1 MLIVKKIS
9 DYLVF
14 ETESILKALEKIN
27 ANQKRIVF
35 VVTEGGKLCG
45 SLTDGDFRRWLTST
59 KDFDLGK
66 DVSAIMNERVL
77 FKSISAPRNEIEAVF
92 TGAINIVPLVD
103 DSQRLSAIAFQ
114 NERGITIGRHVISEK
129 SPAYIIAEIG
139 NNHNGDVAL
148 ARKLVDLAVEAGADC
163 VKFQLRDLASLYKGG
178 EGKDQSADLGAQYT
192 MDLLSKFQLKNEELI
207 SVFDYCKEK
216 GLTPLCTPWDLKSL
230 EVLESYGME
239 AYKVSSADFTNHQLL
254 EALAATG
261 KPLICSTGMSTEAE
275 IKSSVEFLKSKGA
288 EFVILHCNSTY
299 PTPFKDVNL
308 AYLKR
313 LQEITGSLVG
323 YSGHE
328 RGIAV
333 PIAAVTLGARVIEK
347 HFTVD
352 KSMEGND
359 HKVSLLPYEF
369 TEMVKKIRDVEE
381 SMGQAGERV
390 ITQGEMMNR
399 ETLAKS
405 LVINCALM
413 KGEIITREMVDV
425 KSPGQGLQP
434 LYMEKLVGRVAKRD
448 FSPGNYFYESDLK
461 DEQVMARD
469 YKFSR
474 PFGVPVRYHDY
485 KNLVRKT
492 NVDFV
497 EFHLSYQ
504 DMELDLSEFFDGP
517 QNIGFAV
524 HSPELFS
531 GDHIMD
537 LSSEDGAHRAHS
549 ISELNRVCDITRDLK
564 KYFPETSKP
573 VIVINAGGFT
583 QTGFLA
589 KEARST
595 LYKRIE
601 KSLAEINQDGLEIII
616 QTMPPYPWHFGGQSY
631 HNLFVDPYE
640 IHEFCKKNGIRICYD
655 ISHSMMACNYYQW
668 ELNTFTEL
676 VGPYTAHMHV
686 VDALGVDG
694 EGIQIGQGDVDFE
707 QLAQDLEKYAPGVQ
721 FIPEV
726 WQGHKN
732 SGEGFWHALEFL
744 ESYFAPKV
752 K

>member
-14 ETESILKALEKIN
+14 ETESILKSLEKIN
-27 ANQKRIVF
+27 TNQKRIVF

-77 FKSISAPRNEIEAVF
+77 FKSLNAPRNEIEAVF

-114 NERGITIGRHVISEK
+114 NEKGITIGRHVISET

-148 ARKLVDLAVEAGADC
+148 ARELVDLAVEAGADC

-230 EVLESYGME
+230 EILEAYGME

-275 IKSSVEFLKSKGA
+275 IKSSVEFLKAKGA

-308 AYLKR
+308 VYLKR

-352 KSMEGND
+352 KGMEGND
-359 HKVSLLPYEF
+359 HKVSLLPNEF
-369 TEMVKKIRDVEE
+369 KEMVQKIRDIEE

-405 LVINCALM
+405 LVINCTLA
-413 KGEIITREMVDV
+413 KGETITREMIDV

-434 LYMEKLVGRVAKRD
+434 LYIDKLVGRKSKRELNSGD
-448 FSPGNYFYESDLK
+448 YFYESDLK
-461 DEQVMARD
+461 DDEVVARD
-469 YKFSR
+469 YKFNR
-474 PFGVPVRYHDY
+474 PFGIPVRYHDY
-485 KNLVRKT
+485 SKLVEKSNL
-492 NVDFV
+492 DFV

-504 DMELDLSEFFDGP
+504 DIELDLADFFTGP
-517 QNIGFAV
+517 QKIGFAV

-537 LSSEDGAHRAHS
+537 LSSADEAHRLHS
-549 ISELNRVCDITRDLK
+549 INELNRVCDITRELK
-564 KYFPETSKP
+564 KYFPKTERP

-583 QTGFLA
+583 QTGFIA
-589 KEARST
+589 KEERKP
-595 LYKRIE
+595 LYEQIA
-601 KSLAEINQDGLEIII
+601 KSLSKVNQEGVEVII

-640 IHEFCKKNGIRICYD
+640 INDFFQKYGYRICYD
-655 ISHSMMACNYYQW
+655 VSHSMMACNYYNW
-668 ELNTFTEL
+668 ELAEFTKM
-676 VGPYTAHMHV
+676 VGHCTAHMHV

-694 EGIQIGQGDVDFE
+694 EGIQIGKGDVDFV
-707 QLAQDLEKYAPGVQ
+707 QLMADLDECAAGIQ

-732 SGEGFWHALEFL
+732 GGEGFWGALEFL
-744 ESYFAPKV
+744 EYFCVAK

>member
-27 ANQKRIVF
+27 TNQKRIVF

-77 FKSISAPRNEIEAVF
+77 FKSLNAPRNEIEAVF

-103 DSQRLSAIAFQ
+103 GSQRLSAIAFQ
-114 NERGITIGRHVISEK
+114 NEKGITIGRHVISEK

-139 NNHNGDVAL
+139 NNHNGDIEL
-148 ARKLVDLAVEAGADC
+148 AKQLVDLAVDAGADC

-207 SVFDYCKEK
+207 NVFDYCKGK

-230 EVLESYGME
+230 EVLEAYGME

-254 EALAATG
+254 EALAATS

-313 LQEITGSLVG
+313 LKEISGSLVG

-352 KSMEGND
+352 KGMEGND

-369 TEMVKKIRDVEE
+369 SEMVQKIRDVEE
-381 SMGQAGERV
+381 SMGQAGERM

-405 LVINCALM
+405 LVVNCTLA
-413 KGEIITREMVDV
+413 KGDVITREVIEV

-434 LYMEKLVGRVAKRD
+434 LYIDKLVGRKSKRD
-448 FSPGNYFYESDLK
+448 LSKGDYFYESDLK
-461 DEQVMARD
+461 DEEVVARD
-469 YKFSR
+469 YEFDRS
-474 PFGVPVRYHDY
+474 FGIPVRYHDY
-485 KNLVRKT
+485 SKLVKKSNL
-492 NVDFV
+492 DFV

-504 DMELDLSEFFDGP
+504 DMDLDLADFFTGP
-517 QNIGFAV
+517 QKIGFAV

-537 LSSEDGAHRAHS
+537 LSSADEAHRLHS
-549 ISELNRVCDITRDLK
+549 INELNRVCDITRELK
-564 KYFPETSKP
+564 KHFPKTTRP

-583 QTGFLA
+583 QSGFIA
-589 KEARST
+589 KKERAPLYEKIAESLST
-595 LYKRIE
+595 VD
-601 KSLAEINQDGLEIII
+601 QDGVEIIV

-631 HNLFVDPYE
+631 HNLFVDPLE
-640 IHEFCKKNGIRICYD
+640 INDFFEKYGYRICYD
-655 ISHSMMACNYYQW
+655 VSHSMMACNYYSW
-668 ELNTFTEL
+668 KLTEFTAR
-676 VGPYTAHMHV
+676 VGHCTAHMHV

-694 EGIQIGQGDVDFE
+694 EGIQIGRGDVDFAE
-707 QLAQDLEKYAPGVQ
+707 LASDLNRHAPNIQ

-732 SGEGFWHALEFL
+732 DGEGFWQALDFL
-744 ESYFAPKV
+744 ESYL
-752 K
+752 